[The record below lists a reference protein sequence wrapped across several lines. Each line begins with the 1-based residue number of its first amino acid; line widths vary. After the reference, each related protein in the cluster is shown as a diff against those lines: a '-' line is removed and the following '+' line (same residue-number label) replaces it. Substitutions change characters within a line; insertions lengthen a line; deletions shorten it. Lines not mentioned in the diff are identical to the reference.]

1 MRLIIS
7 RLYQTDSPEELNTVG
22 TPTEFDRWEG
32 EMNAQ
37 PRDLTKLVLAFALWA
52 AAVVLVL
59 T

>member
-7 RLYQTDSPEELNTVG
+7 RLYQIEGPAELITVG

-32 EMNAQ
+32 DMNAQ
-37 PRDLTKLVLAFALWA
+37 PRDLTRLVLAFALWA
-52 AAVVLVL
+52 AAVVMVL